1 MHATNQPLSIGD
13 YLIAQLRDHGVSH
26 VFGIPGD
33 YILSFYS
40 KLAASSIKVINTC
53 DEQGAGFAA
62 DAYARLN
69 GLGVVCVT
77 YNAGGLKLVNTTA
90 QAYAEE
96 VPVLVIAG
104 APGWGE
110 RQKYPLLHHKVKDY
124 EDQLKIFEHITI
136 ASITIQD
143 PEEAFNEINRIIS
156 EIEKQK
162 RPGFIELPRDM
173 VNVVPKNQ
181 PSFRASSASKS
192 ASVAQERLSS
202 VASKAIEVIN
212 SASQPVIVAGVE
224 VARYGLEN
232 SVVEFAK
239 KANIPIV
246 STFLGKSAV
255 AETNPLY
262 LGIYAGI
269 VANEAVRQYVESSD
283 CVILVGVLLTDIDLG
298 SNTAKLEP
306 YKMLTINSDSSTINN
321 RSFPVGLDLLRELT
335 KNQLSRHDRSHA
347 PPSLKER
354 TPEFE
359 AKKQRITAKRLFEAI
374 GSFVDKDTVV
384 IADIGDSVCGCLEV
398 PTQAPR
404 RFLSPTY
411 YSSLGFSIP
420 ASIGVQAK
428 HPELRPLVV
437 IGDGG
442 FQMTGIEISTAIR
455 NQMNPIVIVLN
466 NNGFGTE
473 RPMMD
478 GPFNDVARWNFHELP
493 KVFNSDQGFLIRTE
507 KELVKAYEKAK
518 RSSGV
523 SILEVILEPNDIS
536 PQLQKLCSHMLGKKQ
551 AAAQKA

>member
-1 MHATNQPLSIGD
+1 MHATNQKLSISD
-13 YLIAQLRDHGVSH
+13 YLITQLKEHGVSH

-40 KLAASSIKVINTC
+40 KLAKSSIKVINTC

-104 APGWGE
+104 APGWVE

-136 ASITIQD
+136 ASTTIRD
-143 PEEAFNEINRIIS
+143 PEEAFNEINRVIG
-156 EIEKQK
+156 EIETQK

-173 VNVVPKNQ
+173 VNVIPKNQ
-181 PSFRASSASKS
+181 SSSRATYASKS
-192 ASVAQERLSS
+192 ASVPQEPLSS
-202 VASKAIEVIN
+202 VASKAIDVIN

-466 NNGFGTE
+466 NSGFGTE

-493 KVFNSDQGFLIRTE
+493 KVFNSGQGFLIRTE